1 MELSKDFIELM
12 TSALGRE
19 QAELLF
25 QALETSPEISIRQNR
40 VKCQEYD
47 RCCGMVL
54 SERVPWASDA
64 WYLPERPSFILD
76 PQFHA
81 GTYYV
86 QEASSMFLEQA
97 LKTVVKG
104 PVKALDLCA
113 APGGK
118 STHLCQLLPE
128 GSVIVS
134 NEINRTRARI
144 LAENIVKWGRPASVV
159 TSNSPKQIGQSGLRF
174 DLMVVD
180 APCSGEGMFRKDPVA
195 VQEWSL
201 ANVEMCAQRQ
211 REIITDVWP
220 ALKPGGYLIYST
232 CTFNTTEDE
241 GIVRWLI
248 EEMGAEPVSIPAQA
262 EWGIT
267 GSLVPDL
274 EAPVYHFMQHR
285 TRGEGFFMA
294 LLRKPQDELTEP
306 VQRVFRLRKDP
317 VPSDMKTWLQG
328 DFVFENEGDAICA
341 YPSGQSDFMHQV
353 SASLFALVKGVQIGR
368 MKGRDIIPAHALS
381 MCQAL
386 DASRFERVEI
396 TERQAVDYL
405 HGDAIQ
411 TPDAPRGIVL
421 LCFNGV
427 PLGFAKNLGNR
438 ANNLYPEEWRIRKS
452 VV

>member
-1 MELSKDFIELM
+1 MELNRDFVELM
-12 TSALGRE
+12 RSTLGIE
-19 QAELLF
+19 QTDLLLC
-25 QALETSPEISIRQNR
+25 ATESDPEVSIRQNR
-40 VKCQEYD
+40 SKCPEHGI
-47 RCCGMVL
+47 CCATEL
-54 SERVPWASDA
+54 TERVPWATDA
-64 WYLPERPSFILD
+64 WYLPERPSFIMD
-76 PQFHA
+76 PLFHA

-97 LKTVVKG
+97 LKVVVSK
-104 PVKALDLCA
+104 PVYALDLCA

-118 STHLCQLLPE
+118 STHLCQYLPE

-201 ANVEMCAQRQ
+201 DNVRMCADRQ
-211 REIITDVWP
+211 KEILSDVWP
-220 ALKPGGYLIYST
+220 ALKPGGYVIYST
-232 CTFNTTEDE
+232 CTFNTEEDE
-241 GIVRWLI
+241 KTVKWLI
-248 EEMGAEPVSIPAQA
+248 EEFGAEPIEIPIPR

-267 GSLVPDL
+267 ESLLDGFS
-274 EAPVYHFMQHR
+274 APVYHFMQHK
-285 TRGEGFFMA
+285 TRGEGFFLA
-294 LLRKPQDELTEP
+294 LLRKPEDGMNELP
-306 VQRVFRLRKDP
+306 VRPARLRNNP
-317 VPSDMKTWLQG
+317 VPAGMEKWISG
-328 DFVFENEGDAICA
+328 DFVLENEGDAIYA
-341 YPSGQSDFMHQV
+341 YPSAQSDFMHQV
-353 SASLFALVKGVQIGR
+353 SSSLFALVKGVQIGR
-368 MKGRDIIPAHALS
+368 QKGRDIIPAHALA
-381 MCQAL
+381 MCQKL
-386 DASRFERVEI
+386 ERQEFQCVEI
-396 TERQAVDYL
+396 SERQAIDYL

-411 TPDAPRGIVL
+411 IPDAPRGIVL
-421 LCFNGV
+421 LCFRGI